1 MKKTLTLFAA
11 VLALAAGIDPLAA
24 APVLTSEDQ
33 CASCGMWITKY
44 PGPKG
49 ALEFEDGQVLKYCS
63 ARGAVCGMLEA
74 LKAGKRVKTVWM
86 HDVADNDWKRPKAD
100 TMVDVRDAWFVYGS
114 LMKAVMGP
122 SLAAFR
128 QERDARAFQKTY
140 GGTIYRLEDL
150 TAEVLGCKAKY

>member
-1 MKKTLTLFAA
+1 
-11 VLALAAGIDPLAA
+11 
-24 APVLTSEDQ
+24 
-33 CASCGMWITKY
+33 MWITKY

-63 ARGAVCGMLEA
+63 ARGAACGMLEA

-100 TMVDVRDAWFVYGS
+100 TMVDVKDAWFVYGS